1 MNINPNIEPMLC
13 TECNFE
19 KFEKDSIGLF
29 RRFVAQEKLDGH
41 RAIMLCH
48 DGKNYFYCG
57 PYVSSYSGGSG
68 SLHFV
73 GRRSKQKRTENGG
86 VRICWKS
93 STDGFRI

>member
-48 DGKNYFYCG
+48 DGKNYF
-57 PYVSSYSGGSG
+57 
-68 SLHFV
+68 
-73 GRRSKQKRTENGG
+73 
-86 VRICWKS
+86 
-93 STDGFRI
+93 